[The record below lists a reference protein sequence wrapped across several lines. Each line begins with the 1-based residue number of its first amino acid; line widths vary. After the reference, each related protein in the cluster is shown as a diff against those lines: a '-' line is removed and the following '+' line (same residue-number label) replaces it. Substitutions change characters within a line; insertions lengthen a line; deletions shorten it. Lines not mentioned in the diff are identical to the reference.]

1 MGAAPK
7 DAAAGRG
14 KTDAP
19 KVQIKRPHAHPIRS
33 PSRVRTSRKPPGR
46 SAADTSKPRLARML
60 GPGLVTGAADD
71 DPSGIATYA
80 QAGAQ
85 YAFRLGWTLLLTYP
99 LMVVIQS
106 ISARIGRTTGAG
118 IAGNLRRHYP
128 GWMLQGVVALLFV
141 ANTLNIG
148 ADLAAMA
155 EASRLLVPAPPS
167 WGYVLGYGLLTT
179 LGQVLLSHTRY
190 VAVLKW
196 LTLSLFAYVATV
208 CVVHVPWRAVLIGLV
223 WPRFSLDRDLWL
235 TVVAILGT
243 TISPYLFFWQ
253 AAQEVED
260 TKALPVE
267 EPLLS
272 KPLQGPGALARI
284 RLDTLIGMGVS
295 NLVALAI
302 LVTAGATLHRAG
314 IHEIASAAQAAEA
327 LRPLAGRGAFVLFA
341 LGIIGTGLLSIPVL
355 AGSAAYALGEARKWP
370 VGLARQPLQAKAFY
384 ATIALATFLGAGANL
399 IALSPVKALIW
410 AAVING
416 IVAVPVMVLLML
428 MGARRDIMGQ
438 FCISRAARAV
448 GWIATLVMAIAATF
462 FIVLSLAA

>member
-1 MGAAPK
+1 V
-7 DAAAGRG
+7 R
-14 KTDAP
+14 
-19 KVQIKRPHAHPIRS
+19 
-33 PSRVRTSRKPPGR
+33 PSRKTPGR
-46 SAADTSKPRLARML
+46 SVVGTSKPRLGQIL

-99 LMVVIQS
+99 LMVVIQG
-106 ISARIGRTTGAG
+106 ISARVGRTTGAG

-128 GWMLQGVVALLFV
+128 GWILHSVVALLLL

-155 EASRLLVPAPPS
+155 EASRLLVPAPAG
-167 WGYVLGYGLLTT
+167 WLYVLGYGAVTT
-179 LGQVLLSHTRY
+179 LGQILLSHTRY

-196 LTLSLFAYVATV
+196 LTLSLFAYFATL
-208 CVVHVPWRAVLIGLV
+208 CVVHVPWRDFFIGLV
-223 WPRFSLDRDLWL
+223 WPRFSMDRDFWL

-260 TKALPVE
+260 TKAQPVE
-267 EPLLS
+267 QPLLR
-272 KPLQGPGALARI
+272 KPAQGPEALARI

-302 LVTAGATLHRAG
+302 LVTAASTLHRAG
-314 IHEIASAAQAAEA
+314 IHEVASAAQAAEA
-327 LRPLAGRGAFVLFA
+327 LRPLAGKGAFVLFA
-341 LGIIGTGLLSIPVL
+341 LGIVGTGLLSIPVL

-399 IALSPVKALIW
+399 VALSPVKALIW

-416 IVAVPVMVLLML
+416 IVAVPVMALLML
-428 MGARRDIMGQ
+428 MSARQDIMGQ
-438 FCISRAARAV
+438 FRISTAARTV
-448 GWIATLVMAIAATF
+448 GWVATIVMATAAAF
-462 FIVLSLAA
+462 FILLSVWVPREP

>member
-1 MGAAPK
+1 V
-7 DAAAGRG
+7 
-14 KTDAP
+14 T
-19 KVQIKRPHAHPIRS
+19 
-33 PSRVRTSRKPPGR
+33 PSRKTPGR
-46 SAADTSKPRLARML
+46 ALVGTSKPRLGQLL

-128 GWMLQGVVALLFV
+128 AWVLHSVVTLLLI

-155 EASRLLVPAPPS
+155 EASRLLMPAPPS
-167 WGYVLGYGLLTT
+167 WVYVLVYGAITT

-196 LTLSLFAYVATV
+196 LTISLFAYLATV
-208 CVVHVPWRAVLIGLV
+208 CVVHVPWHDVMIGLV
-223 WPRFSLDRDLWL
+223 WPSLAVDRDFWL

-260 TKALPVE
+260 TKAEPVE

-272 KPLQGPGALARI
+272 KPAQGPGALARI
-284 RLDTLIGMGVS
+284 RLDTLLGMGVS

-302 LVTAGATLHRAG
+302 LVTAGATLNRAG
-314 IHEIASAAQAAEA
+314 IYEVTSAAQAAEA
-327 LRPLAGRGAFVLFA
+327 LRPLAGKGAFLLFA

-355 AGSAAYALGEARKWP
+355 AGSAAYALGEARQWP
-370 VGLARQPLQAKAFY
+370 VGLSRQPLQAKAFY
-384 ATIALATFLGAGANL
+384 ATIALATLLGGSANL
-399 IALSPVKALIW
+399 VALSPVKALIW

-416 IVAVPVMVLLML
+416 IVAVPVMALIMLLSARADV
-428 MGARRDIMGQ
+428 MGP
-438 FCISRAARAV
+438 FTISASARAV
-448 GWIATLVMAIAATF
+448 GWFATAVMAMAAAF
-462 FIVLSLAA
+462 FIVLSL